1 MSFSVTKDQMYER
14 KKTVTRRLSWW
25 FIRPGDVVMAVEKAM
40 GLQKAEHMKKIYPIE
55 IVSVRTERLAD
66 ITQDDLPL
74 EGFPEMTPP
83 EFVKMFCA
91 LHKGKGCTPE
101 TLVNRV
107 EFRPAELDNKTVS

>member
-1 MSFSVTKDQMYER
+1 MSFSVTKDQMYEHR
-14 KKTVTRRLSWW
+14 KSVTRRLGWW
-25 FIRPGDVVMAVEKAM
+25 FLRPGDVVMAVEKAM
-40 GLQKAEHMKKIYPIE
+40 GLKKGERMKKIYPIE

-66 ITQDDLPL
+66 IKQDDLAL
-74 EGFPEMTPP
+74 EGFPEMTTS

-107 EFRPAELDNKTVS
+107 EFRPVEPNSKKVS